1 MTVMFLVIMTQG
13 HVVFLLFFYRMAQ
26 TLEERFGQRT
36 KNTEER
42 IVFLESIISN
52 LGNQVARLEVAPD
65 WVKDSLRPARR
76 MDAQQ
81 LE

>member
-1 MTVMFLVIMTQG
+1 
-13 HVVFLLFFYRMAQ
+13 MAQ

-52 LGNQVARLEVAPD
+52 LGNQVARLEVALD
-65 WVKDSLRPARR
+65 WVKDSLRTARR

>member
-1 MTVMFLVIMTQG
+1 MFSVIMTQG
-13 HVVFLLFFYRMAQ
+13 SFSLFLQHGPNARD
-26 TLEERFGQRT
+26 RFGQRT

-42 IVFLESIISN
+42 IVFLESIIRN
-52 LGNQVARLEVAPD
+52 LGNQVVRLEVALD

-76 MDAQQ
+76 MDAQP

>member
-1 MTVMFLVIMTQG
+1 
-13 HVVFLLFFYRMAQ
+13 MAQ
-26 TLEERFGQRT
+26 TLEDRFGQRT

-52 LGNQVARLEVAPD
+52 LGNQIARLEVALD

-76 MDAQQ
+76 MDAQP